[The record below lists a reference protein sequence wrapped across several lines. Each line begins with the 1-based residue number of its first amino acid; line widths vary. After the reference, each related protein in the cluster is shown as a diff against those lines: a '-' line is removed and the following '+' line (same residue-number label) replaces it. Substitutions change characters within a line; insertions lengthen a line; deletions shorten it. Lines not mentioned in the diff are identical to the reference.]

1 MAGGK
6 SALKDYLDL
15 LDWFKK
21 PLPTEPNE
29 LIAELSKRVLRVLPY
44 MILSTVASAD
54 DTLKITIE
62 DPHANAFQVFE
73 NDEKVLH
80 FQMLLAAPGYRS
92 LLTPGK
98 EEVVIKALRI
108 VMCHAMNNKRGL
120 HLYSPPY
127 PAPEMMFIEI
137 AQVVK
142 GIQCP
147 RRFISRAWLNWMLDS
162 AKNPR
167 HLITAALKLIGMK
180 LFPEGLG
187 SRKLQMKDPK
197 DPTNLEFE
205 ILEFKNI

>member
-1 MAGGK
+1 MTGEN
-6 SALKDYLDL
+6 SALKNYLDL
-15 LDWFKK
+15 LAWFKK

-29 LIAELSKRVLRVLPY
+29 LITELSKRVLRALPY
-44 MILSTVASAD
+44 FILSTVASAD
-54 DTLKITIE
+54 GTLKITLQ
-62 DPHANAFQVFE
+62 DQHTNAFQVFE
-73 NDEKVLH
+73 NGEKVLD
-80 FQMLLAAPGYRS
+80 FQMVLGTPGYRS
-92 LLTPGK
+92 SHVHGK

-120 HLYSPPY
+120 HLYHPPY
-127 PAPEMMFIEI
+127 PAPEIMIVEI
-137 AQVVK
+137 AEVVK
-142 GIQCP
+142 GDQCP

-187 SRKLQMKDPK
+187 NRKLQMKDPK
-197 DPTNLEFE
+197 DPNNLEFE